1 MLPSSR
7 LGKTA
12 FTGNAFP
19 SGHSKQGSGGHL
31 PVRDPGSNAGGIFRI
46 PSGIPAGPSPAG
58 KCKGVCRRNG
68 KIPRVD
74 KYMQSGGKSFAAAA
88 ACFQKEMCPFFSFHE
103 KPGKRSFGFYSFFA
117 PGTLQFCFFVDIR
130 CIQTNSC
137 CFPGLF
143 APW

>member
-1 MLPSSR
+1 MEIWDCFLWK
-7 LGKTA
+7 KTDG
-12 FTGNAFP
+12 TERVTE
-19 SGHSKQGSGGHL
+19 L
-31 PVRDPGSNAGGIFRI
+31 PVSICPFPHGCTMFCGLPGVQPLRFRLVPPQKTCII
-46 PSGIPAGPSPAG
+46 PW
-58 KCKGVCRRNG
+58 
-68 KIPRVD
+68 VD